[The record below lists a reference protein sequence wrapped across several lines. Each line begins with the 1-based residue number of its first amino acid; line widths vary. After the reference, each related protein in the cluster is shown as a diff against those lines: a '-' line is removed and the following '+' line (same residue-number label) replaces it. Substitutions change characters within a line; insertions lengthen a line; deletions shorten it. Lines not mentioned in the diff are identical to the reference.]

1 MITYLDNSA
10 TSWPKPPVVAEA
22 ISQYLTLHGVSPGR
36 SAHSL
41 SLKAAREVFETREL
55 LARFFNNQSSE
66 KVIFSANATH
76 ALNTAI
82 KGLLKKGDHVIISS
96 MEHNSVVRPIRYLE
110 DNGLVEVSV
119 AQCDQMGVLDPCQVK
134 NLIRK
139 NTKLV
144 ICNHGS
150 NVTGTIQDVA
160 QIGNIC
166 KENNILFLVDAAQTA
181 GYIPIDMNGQNIDIL
196 VFTGHKRMHGPTGIG
211 GLCINGNVEIETL
224 VHGGTGSRS
233 ESEAHPD
240 FLPDRLEA
248 GTLNTVGIVGLKAG
262 LEFTIQQGLQ
272 NLQRR
277 QNELTQIL
285 IDELK
290 TLGQI
295 TLLGSL
301 ETKSRLPVISI
312 NSSKYSSSELSHL
325 LDSKYRIMTRAG
337 LHCAPMAHKT
347 LKTFPMGTLRFSIG
361 SFNTQEQ
368 INHTVKAIK
377 ELH

>member
-41 SLKAAREVFETREL
+41 SLKAARKVFETREL

-96 MEHNSVVRPIRYLE
+96 MEHNSVVRPIKYLE

-181 GYIPIDMNGQNIDIL
+181 GFIPIDMNGQNIDIL

-224 VHGGTGSRS
+224 VHGGTGSHS
-233 ESEAHPD
+233 EFDVHPD

-290 TLGQI
+290 TLDQI
-295 TLLGSL
+295 TIWESLG
-301 ETKSRLPVISI
+301 TKSRLPVTSI
-312 NSSKYSSSELSHL
+312 NSSKYSPSELSHL
-325 LDSKYRIMTRAG
+325 LDSKYKIMTRAG

-347 LKTFPMGTLRFSIG
+347 LGTFPLGTLRLSIG
-361 SFNTQEQ
+361 FFNTQEHVIQ
-368 INHTVKAIK
+368 TVKAIK